1 MLLNMALPGFT
12 YAEEP
17 TAPFK
22 VDMSANKH
30 GDNTVIVEVK
40 YPAIEDGVISSN
52 KYIDAEITADQDI
65 PENTEVTT
73 TYTLGT
79 TSQPA
84 VTTKIGL
91 ISKGEAFYG
100 STLMKQSAKT
110 PLNEAHKNA
119 TEKFEITFK
128 IPGKATEQKFNVT
141 VKSVLY
147 NEANATNGTKL
158 GDTTFEVTVPAD
170 SDLAKKAK
178 VEKVE
183 AAVLKVTKPNPM
195 ELKVGEDNVVH
206 YEKGDRALVG
216 LKWANLDGVSMVK
229 CSLKGKDENFYGRD
243 GNKLDTEPTDC
254 TLIGDTYSIKSDEL
268 VSNNPYT
275 LTIDF

>member
-17 TAPFK
+17 TAPFT
-22 VDMSANKH
+22 VTMSASEVVDNKV
-30 GDNTVIVEVK
+30 TVEVK
-40 YPAIEDGVISSN
+40 YPAIDDTLIASN
-52 KYIDAEITADQDI
+52 KWIDAEITVDQDI

-79 TSQPA
+79 APQPA
-84 VTTKIGL
+84 VTTKI
-91 ISKGEAFYG
+91 KGKAFYG

-110 PLNEAHKNA
+110 PLNNTHKNA
-119 TEKFEITFK
+119 TEKFEITFN

-147 NEANATNGTKL
+147 DAENATNGTEL
-158 GDTTFEVTVPAD
+158 GKTTFAVTVPAD

-216 LKWANLDGVSMVK
+216 LKWENLDGVSMVK
-229 CSLKGKDENFYGRD
+229 CSLKGKDKSFYGRE
-243 GNKLDTEPTDC
+243 GNKLGAEPTDC